1 MAGEDDVQDGAAQ
14 DPDRTPAP
22 LPSGPA
28 PIIDLGGDAVP
39 VRPVK
44 PLGPRRLARLQ
55 RELEERSRELEQAG
69 GSAADPELLEKQ
81 RRFAELA
88 AQAGAAQTDPG
99 TGTAV
104 QEAVAPEA
112 AAPGSAPLSSAP
124 LSSAPRPEAPQ
135 EDAEPLERITVVFP
149 GGGGPGGPDG
159 HVSHDPVHVDPALF
173 SNRLAPEEL
182 AALTHIEI
190 VAPTEAEH
198 HGSHSSTSAAPA
210 PAADHE
216 EPGHAEDPPA
226 APPEPAPEPAAS
238 WPPTEDE
245 PPAAPVPASAAEG
258 LELLEPREYRRRTS
272 SAWWVLLLLAVIA
285 ALAVVLV
292 LFVL

>member
-1 MAGEDDVQDGAAQ
+1 MAGEDDARDGAAP
-14 DPDRTPAP
+14 DDRTPAP
-22 LPSGPA
+22 PPAGPA

-55 RELEERSRELEQAG
+55 RELAERTRELEEAG
-69 GSAADPELLEKQ
+69 GSPGDPELLEKQ

-88 AQAGAAQTDPG
+88 AQAGAAQADPG

-104 QEAVAPEA
+104 QEPVVPET
-112 AAPGSAPLSSAP
+112 AAPGSAPSSSAP
-124 LSSAPRPEAPQ
+124 GPSAPPEDQQ
-135 EDAEPLERITVVFP
+135 ELLEQITVVFP
-149 GGGGPGGPDG
+149 DGGGPGGPDG

-173 SNRLAPEEL
+173 SNRLAPEDL

-190 VAPTEAEH
+190 VAPTDAEH
-198 HGSHSSTSAAPA
+198 HGSHASTSPA
-210 PAADHE
+210 PVAGHE
-216 EPGHAEDPPA
+216 EPGHADDPPA
-226 APPEPAPEPAAS
+226 APPEPAPEPAGS
-238 WPPTEDE
+238 WADDE
-245 PPAAPVPASAAEG
+245 PPAAPVLASTAEG
-258 LELLEPREYRRRTS
+258 LELLEPREYRRRAS
-272 SAWWVLLLLAVIA
+272 SAWWVLLLAVLA

>member
-1 MAGEDDVQDGAAQ
+1 MAGEDDVRDGAAP

-22 LPSGPA
+22 PPVPSGPA
-28 PIIDLGGDAVP
+28 PIIDLGGDGVP

-55 RELEERSRELEQAG
+55 RELAERARELEEAG
-69 GSAADPELLEKQ
+69 AGSADPELLEKQ

-88 AQAGAAQTDPG
+88 AQAGAAQADPG
-99 TGTAV
+99 AGTAV
-104 QEAVAPEA
+104 REPVEAPEA
-112 AAPGSAPLSSAP
+112 PAPGSAPVVPGQPA
-124 LSSAPRPEAPQ
+124 AVPRPAGVP
-135 EDAEPLERITVVFP
+135 EDPLEQITVVFP
-149 GGGGPGGPDG
+149 GGGPDGPDG

-173 SNRLAPEEL
+173 SNRLAPEDL

-190 VAPTEAEH
+190 VAPRDPEH
-198 HGSHSSTSAAPA
+198 HGSTPVA
-210 PAADHE
+210 PAAAGDHE
-216 EPGHAEDPPA
+216 EHGHAEDPPA
-226 APPEPAPEPAAS
+226 APPGAVPSGPAAS
-238 WPPTEDE
+238 WPAAEDD
-245 PPAAPVPASAAEG
+245 PPAAPVPASTAEG

-272 SAWWVLLLLAVIA
+272 GAWWFLLLAVLA

>member
-1 MAGEDDVQDGAAQ
+1 MAGEDDVRDSAAQ
-14 DPDRTPAP
+14 DDRTPAAP
-22 LPSGPA
+22 PAGPA

-55 RELEERSRELEQAG
+55 RELAERSRELEEAG
-69 GSAADPELLEKQ
+69 GSPADPELLEKQ

-88 AQAGAAQTDPG
+88 AQAGAAQADP
-99 TGTAV
+99 GTAV
-104 QEAVAPEA
+104 QEPVVPET
-112 AAPGSAPLSSAP
+112 AAPGSAPSSSAP
-124 LSSAPRPEAPQ
+124 SSSAPGPSVPPEDQQ
-135 EDAEPLERITVVFP
+135 EQLEQITVVFP
-149 GGGGPGGPDG
+149 DGGGPGGPDG

-173 SNRLAPEEL
+173 SNRLAPEDL

-190 VAPTEAEH
+190 VAPTDPEH
-198 HGSHSSTSAAPA
+198 HGSTPVA
-210 PAADHE
+210 PAAAGDHE
-216 EPGHAEDPPA
+216 EHGHAEDPPA
-226 APPEPAPEPAAS
+226 APPGAVPSGPAAS
-238 WPPTEDE
+238 WPAAEDD
-245 PPAAPVPASAAEG
+245 PPAAPVPASTAEG

-272 SAWWVLLLLAVIA
+272 GAWWFLLLAVLA

>member
-1 MAGEDDVQDGAAQ
+1 MAGEDDAQGGASPDA
-14 DPDRTPAP
+14 DRTPVPPA
-22 LPSGPA
+22 LPGPA

-55 RELEERSRELEQAG
+55 RELAERSRELEEAG
-69 GSAADPELLEKQ
+69 GSPADPELLEKQ

-88 AQAGAAQTDPG
+88 AQAAAAQTDPR
-99 TGTAV
+99 TGTPV
-104 QEAVAPEA
+104 QEPAAPEA

-124 LSSAPRPEAPQ
+124 VSSAPRPAAPPEHPQ
-135 EDAEPLERITVVFP
+135 EPLEQITVVFP
-149 GGGGPGGPDG
+149 DGGGLGGPDG

-190 VAPTEAEH
+190 VAPADAGH
-198 HGSHSSTSAAPA
+198 HGSHAATSAATS
-210 PAADHE
+210 ADQE
-216 EPGHAEDPPA
+216 EPGRAEDPPA
-226 APPEPAPEPAAS
+226 SPPEPAPEPATS
-238 WPPTEDE
+238 WPATEDE
-245 PPAAPVPASAAEG
+245 PPAAPVPASTAEG

-272 SAWWVLLLLAVIA
+272 SAWWVLLLAVLA